1 MARKVKKPKY
11 NEQFFRSMGGPG
23 PTLLGALAVLVII
36 FGLYLAFA
44 KRLPFTDPGYELNA
58 TFSNAANIRT
68 TSPVRIAGVN
78 VGEVTEVGRD
88 GENATVTFTVS
99 EEGLPIHEDATAQ
112 IRPRIFLEGNF
123 FIDLDPG
130 SPSSPEMAE
139 DGTIPVT
146 RTSTSVQLDE
156 ILTSLQSDSR
166 ENLEALLSGFGT
178 ALSYQPLPPD
188 DVDQDPDVQG
198 ESAATALNDTWD
210 YGGEAGRT
218 TAQVNEALLG
228 TQPHDLSKLLAAGD
242 RVFSQ
247 LASREEQL
255 KGLISNFN
263 DFTGALASQSTALSE
278 TIALLEPTLHTT
290 RRSLVNLNL
299 ALPPLRGYAIALQP
313 AVRELPATIEAGL
326 PWLAQAYPL
335 LSGRELGGVANELA
349 EGTPG
354 AAASIQETLLL
365 LPELTEFN
373 RCVDENLIP
382 TGNVVLE
389 DRFGPYNFSSGV
401 QNYKEFFHA
410 AVNIA
415 GETQDFDGN
424 GVYVRLQPGG
434 GPVAVRDNNPIG
446 GFEAKAL
453 YGNTIAQPLGTRPA
467 WTPKPPIRS
476 DVPCYQSDR
485 PNLNGPAAA
494 VGPPS
499 PQAYGTNQNPSTP

>member
-1 MARKVKKPKY
+1 MARRAKKVKY

-23 PTLLGALAVLVII
+23 PTVIGALMVLVIV

-44 KRLPFTDPGYELNA
+44 KRLPFTDRGFEVNA
-58 TFSNAANIRT
+58 TFSNAANIRA

-78 VGEVTEVGRD
+78 VGEVTEIGRD
-88 GENATVTFTVS
+88 GANATVSFTVS

-130 SPSSPEMAE
+130 SPSSPEMDE

-146 RTSTSVQLDE
+146 RTATSVQLDE

-166 ENLEALLSGFGT
+166 ENLEAFLSGFGT
-178 ALSYQPLPPD
+178 ALTYQPLPPD
-188 DVDQDPDVQG
+188 DVDQDPDVRG

-210 YGGEAGRT
+210 YGGAAGRY
-218 TAQVNEALLG
+218 TAEVNQAFLG
-228 TQPHDLSKLLAAGD
+228 TQPHDLSKLLAAGE
-242 RVFSQ
+242 RVFGQ
-247 LASREEQL
+247 LVSREEQL

-278 TIALLEPTLHTT
+278 TVALLEPTLTTT

-299 ALPPLRGYAIALQP
+299 ALPPLRGYAIALEP

-335 LSGRELGGVANELA
+335 LSGPELAGVARELA

-354 AAASIQETLLL
+354 AAASIQETIEL

-389 DRFGPYNFSSGV
+389 DRYGPYDFSSGV
-401 QNYKEFFHA
+401 QNYKEFFQS

-415 GETQDFDGN
+415 GEVQDFDGN
-424 GVYVRLQPGG
+424 GSYVRLQPGG
-434 GPVAVRDNNPIG
+434 GPVAARANNPEG
-446 GFEAKAL
+446 GFEGGTL
-453 YGNTIAQPLGTRPA
+453 FSNTIAPPLGTRPA
-467 WTPKPPIRS
+467 FAPQPPIRA
-476 DVPCYQSDR
+476 DVPCAQSDR
-485 PNLNGPAAA
+485 PDLNGPAARL
-494 VGPPS
+494 GPPN
-499 PQAYGTNQNPSTP
+499 PEAYGTNNPTTP